1 MFDRQNTAAQSLAGA
16 QSMITASKR
25 GLWIGKLPE
34 SEDALYPCG
43 YFLLGYG
50 PVRCCPSGPCGALSQ
65 EKGRM
70 STGVPGHVGRKGG
83 SWTDCSALV
92 AADLFHATASVT
104 CWVWWFLANPKQWDK
119 EAPDTENVSP

>member
-1 MFDRQNTAAQSLAGA
+1 
-16 QSMITASKR
+16 MITASKR

-34 SEDALYPCG
+34 SEDALYHCG
-43 YFLLGYG
+43 YFLLCYG
-50 PVRCCPSGPCGALSQ
+50 PVRCHPSDHPCGALSQ
-65 EKGRM
+65 EKGRLP
-70 STGVPGHVGRKGG
+70 TGGPRPCGSEGG